1 MINSFE
7 RRRGKKNILEIFST
21 LYEYFCYFFLSVYKI
36 TSVLVKNDCS
46 SVSVIIDEWRGGE
59 MTKKDC
65 PRNYQS
71 IT

>member
-7 RRRGKKNILEIFST
+7 RRREKKNILEIFST

-46 SVSVIIDEWRGGE
+46 SVSVIIDERRGE
-59 MTKKDC
+59 K
-65 PRNYQS
+65 
-71 IT
+71 